1 MKYNTNVH
9 TQTLLVNGISY
20 SKTKLPEASTP
31 EMTELHD
38 FLLNWFNDDLFITVK
53 TSGSTGT
60 PKEMKVKKVQM

>member
-38 FLLNWFNDDLFITVK
+38 FLLNWFN
-53 TSGSTGT
+53 
-60 PKEMKVKKVQM
+60 EKVLARLIGE